1 MPNMS
6 TDFRDPSEIVIQPLS
21 SAYDSGDARWESQV
35 QGLLSSLEANA
46 GEVRKEV
53 TPVPGQKGGVVEII
67 IALGSAGA
75 ISAAVQVF
83 KQWLDRDTTRSIT
96 IRKKKVRGEET
107 ITVTGKN
114 ISKELL
120 SEALGHSSK

>member
-1 MPNMS
+1 MTTEP
-6 TDFRDPSEIVIQPLS
+6 RDPGEVVIEPLS
-21 SAYDSGDARWESQV
+21 GAYDPADARWESQV
-35 QGLLSSLEANA
+35 QGLLDSLKANV

-83 KQWLDRDTTRSIT
+83 KHWLDRDSTRSIT
-96 IRKKKVRGEET
+96 IRKKKARGEET
-107 ITVTGKN
+107 ITITGRN

-120 SEALGHSSK
+120 SEALGHTSK